1 MGTKLSCTAVV
12 EADLTEIKKM
22 NLDDIEIITEGMQ
35 GICVDEKSLFVCDV
49 CGCGF
54 KSAGCLENHKKKHE
68 EVLKPFLC
76 KECDKILK
84 SKRNL
89 ES

>member
-1 MGTKLSCTAVV
+1 
-12 EADLTEIKKM
+12 
-22 NLDDIEIITEGMQ
+22 MQ

-54 KSAGCLENHKKKHE
+54 KSVGCLENHKKKHE

-89 ES
+89 